1 MKLFKQHKALKFT
14 VITILLIALYLIYD
28 YPIQRC
34 LAVRNFEKYIEL
46 QGASYDDIE
55 EMEIHKDYKKDG
67 YWIRVVY
74 KDDPRFYYEYDFRVR
89 PITRI
94 FSYKSILLIVFNE
107 RRTSVR
113 ATGEIDTI
121 KYPPLNID

>member
-1 MKLFKQHKALKFT
+1 MKIFKEHKVLKFT
-14 VITILLIALYLIYD
+14 VIGILLIAMYLTYY

-46 QGASYDDIE
+46 QGAAYDDIE
-55 EMEIHKDYKKDG
+55 EMEIHKDYKMDG

-74 KDDPRFYYEYDFRVR
+74 KDDPGFYYEYYFRVR
-89 PITRI
+89 PITEI

-107 RRTSVR
+107 HRVSVSDEEN
-113 ATGEIDTI
+113 TV

>member
-1 MKLFKQHKALKFT
+1 MKIFKQHKVLKFT
-14 VITILLIALYLIYD
+14 AIVILIIAMYLTYY

-55 EMEIHKDYKKDG
+55 EMEIQKDYKQDG

-74 KDDPRFYYEYDFRVR
+74 KDDPRFHYMYHFRVWS
-89 PITRI
+89 IDKL
-94 FSYKSILLIVFNE
+94 FSYKSILLLVYDNHWSGVTNE
-107 RRTSVR
+107 
-113 ATGEIDTI
+113 ENTI

>member
-14 VITILLIALYLIYD
+14 AIAILLIAMYLTYY

-55 EMEIHKDYKKDG
+55 EIEIYKDYKMNG
-67 YWIRVVY
+67 YKFRVVY
-74 KDDPRFYYEYDFRVR
+74 KDDPEFYYKYYFRVR
-89 PITRI
+89 PMTRI

-107 RRTSVR
+107 HRVSVSDEEN
-113 ATGEIDTI
+113 TV

>member
-1 MKLFKQHKALKFT
+1 MKIFEQHKALKFT
-14 VITILLIALYLIYD
+14 VIAIILIAMYLTYY

-55 EMEIHKDYKKDG
+55 EIFIHKDYKQSG
-67 YWIRVVY
+67 YWIDVTY
-74 KDDPRFYYEYDFRVR
+74 TSDPGFYYDYHFRIR

-94 FSYKSILLIVFNE
+94 FSYKSILLIVYDDH
-107 RRTSVR
+107 RVSVR

-121 KYPPLNID
+121 KYPPLHIA

>member
-1 MKLFKQHKALKFT
+1 MKIFKQYKFLKFT
-14 VITILLIALYLIYD
+14 AIVILLIALYLIYD

-34 LAVRNFEKYIEL
+34 LAIRNFEKYIEL

-55 EMEIHKDYKKDG
+55 EMEIHKDYKMDG

-74 KDDPRFYYEYDFRVR
+74 KDDPGFYYEYDFRVR
-89 PITRI
+89 PITKI
-94 FSYKSILLIVFNE
+94 FSYKSILLTVFNE
-107 RRTSVR
+107 HRSSVGV
-113 ATGEIDTI
+113 TGEIDTI

>member
-14 VITILLIALYLIYD
+14 AIAILLIAMYLTYF

-55 EMEIHKDYKKDG
+55 EMEIHKDYKMDG

-74 KDDPRFYYEYDFRVR
+74 KDDPEFYYEYDFRVR

-94 FSYKSILLIVFNE
+94 FSYKSILLSIYNDY
-107 RRTSVR
+107 RNQ
-113 ATGEIDTI
+113 IDI
-121 KYPPLNID
+121 DEENLVKYPPLNLD

>member
-1 MKLFKQHKALKFT
+1 MKIFKQHKVLKFT
-14 VITILLIALYLIYD
+14 AIAILLIAMYLTYF

-55 EMEIHKDYKKDG
+55 EMEIHKDYKMDG

-94 FSYKSILLIVFNE
+94 FSYKSILLSIYNDY
-107 RRTSVR
+107 RNQ
-113 ATGEIDTI
+113 IDVDEENLV
-121 KYPPLNID
+121 KYPPLNVD